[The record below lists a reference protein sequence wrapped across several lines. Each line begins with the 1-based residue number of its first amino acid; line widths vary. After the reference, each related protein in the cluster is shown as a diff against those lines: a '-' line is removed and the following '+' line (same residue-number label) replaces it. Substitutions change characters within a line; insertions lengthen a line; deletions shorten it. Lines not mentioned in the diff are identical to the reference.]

1 MAGQEIVEELKDKEQ
16 IVESEAPAAAPAAEE
31 ATPAV
36 KETAP
41 AAVKLG
47 LGKAGGFLMLLAAG
61 AMFASVCGIVFAFTK
76 AFFHSD
82 SAFYVQLALE
92 QIKSGKLFPPGM
104 CYSTVLFVRSPN
116 LILIPLLKVI
126 SDWMLAREIMVII
139 MWIAMILAIFYC
151 FMPGRD
157 RRFFAAVIAALLVMN
172 PYMTQDVANETTD
185 MLFFQG
191 AYLTIFFDIILTL
204 GIINRILWLK
214 KEDSVLR
221 KAELMIA
228 LAVVVFLPLLG
239 SIRMDMILTL
249 PLVAALLVF
258 YFIENGESV
267 SKVLRTKR
275 CVMTVV
281 LVLVVVCAGYVCYRG
296 LAVRYWNESK
306 GEFLTMGKYS
316 DFWSALQNFF
326 NNLTIIFG
334 NVNSAVFMSF
344 PGLTKFLNYFYELI
358 LMFILPVVAVF
369 KYKDFESRFTRFL
382 VVYTW
387 ISNLI
392 VAGVFIACH
401 QWAPRYLLSIYLD
414 DILLTAAMF
423 SEYMK
428 KRERLTAM
436 TLGLIVV
443 MYCAVCHV
451 FFWGHYRDKIGTDP
465 NAELISFLEE
475 NDLSY
480 GFASFWN
487 ASVNTVLSNG
497 EVQVLPLWDHEVKDG
512 SREPYDPQSHR
523 NWLNNEQ
530 WYDVKSHP
538 GRCFVLLKNFAADDA
553 QQKAKWDEEH
563 GLDANG
569 RSTWVDPTPPE
580 TIEERFYSLDPETL
594 TVGDYTVLVFE
605 SNEQLQSLPK

>member
-1 MAGQEIVEELKDKEQ
+1 
-16 IVESEAPAAAPAAEE
+16 
-31 ATPAV
+31 
-36 KETAP
+36 
-41 AAVKLG
+41 
-47 LGKAGGFLMLLAAG
+47 MLLAAG

-157 RRFFAAVIAALLVMN
+157 RRFSAAVIAALLVMN

>member
-157 RRFFAAVIAALLVMN
+157 RRFLAAVIAALLVMN

-214 KEDSVLR
+214 KEDSALR

-369 KYKDFESRFTRFL
+369 KYKNFESRFTRFL

>member
-157 RRFFAAVIAALLVMN
+157 RRFSAAVIAALLVMN